1 MQSCRTPLR
10 VRYAETDQMQVVYYA
25 NYFVWFEFGRC
36 EWLRSLGRSYRD
48 LEATGIQLPVI
59 EAHCQY
65 RRSAQYD
72 DDLTIVTRGHLLS
85 PARVQF
91 EYEVQRVPD
100 NVVTAVG
107 RTVHAAVNNTGRPT
121 RLPVDVREM
130 FA

>member
-1 MQSCRTPLR
+1 M
-10 VRYAETDQMQVVYYA
+10 RYAETDQMQVVYYA
-25 NYFVWFEFGRC
+25 NYFVWFEVGRC

-59 EAHCQY
+59 EAHCHY
-65 RRSAQYD
+65 RRSARYD

-91 EYEVQRVPD
+91 KYEVQRVPD

-107 RTVHAAVNNTGRPT
+107 HTVHAAVNDTGRPT

-130 FA
+130 FT

>member
-1 MQSCRTPLR
+1 M
-10 VRYAETDQMQVVYYA
+10 RYAETDQMQVVYYA
-25 NYFVWFEFGRC
+25 NYFVWFEVGRC
-36 EWLRSLGRSYRD
+36 EWLRALGRSYRN

-65 RRSAQYD
+65 RRSARYD
-72 DDLTIVTRGHLLS
+72 DELTIVTRGHLIS

-91 EYEVQRVPD
+91 EYEVQRVPN
-100 NVVTAVG
+100 NVVTAFG
-107 RTVHAAVNNTGRPT
+107 HTVHAAVNDTGRPT

>member
-1 MQSCRTPLR
+1 
-10 VRYAETDQMQVVYYA
+10 MQVVYYA
-25 NYFVWFEFGRC
+25 NYFVWFEVGRC

-59 EAHCQY
+59 EAHCEY
-65 RRSAQYD
+65 RRSARYD

-85 PARVQF
+85 PARIQF

-107 RTVHAAVNNTGRPT
+107 RTVHAAVNRTGRPT
-121 RLPVDVREM
+121 RLPMDVREM